1 MNDKPTTTMLVIGT
15 VIFVTVTVA
24 WLVAEFNHIGT
35 GALLAFAVPIV
46 GALFIG
52 HQLGSTADAAK
63 QAANQTNGIL
73 NERLE
78 AAVTSALAKRDAA
91 RTWQAQQGQVFELDS
106 QAAQPVA
113 SSSDDTSSAT

>member
-15 VIFVTVTVA
+15 VIFVTVTGA
-24 WLVAEFNHIGT
+24 WLLAEFNHIGT

-52 HQLGSTADAAK
+52 HQLGTTADAAK

-73 NERLE
+73 SDRVE
-78 AAVTSALAKRDAA
+78 AAVTKALAARDAA
-91 RTWQAQQGQVFELDS
+91 RTWQAQQADPA

-113 SSSDDTSSAT
+113 PSSEDTSSAT